1 MTNALS
7 LEDYFKKISTTHSP
21 EFKTVTIKELSKEL
35 DYSLIITEGVRSS
48 GKTYVATRL
57 SEILNLPLYQ
67 VWRSLGGLKQFIK
80 DDVGKVSLD
89 EFSLDI
95 NQSNIFT
102 AEFVAQNNLR
112 VIFDRSYFTAMQF
125 NNEVHL
131 DRLNVYYRILEKAK
145 SCVLFIKADD
155 YTFVRRIKERG
166 ISHNVISEENK
177 RYLGIMT
184 RIPLSIPVLYRE
196 VCLEAK

>member
-155 YTFVRRIKERG
+155 YTFSRRIKERG
-166 ISHNVISEENK
+166 IPYNIISEENK
-177 RYLGIMT
+177 RYLGIIN